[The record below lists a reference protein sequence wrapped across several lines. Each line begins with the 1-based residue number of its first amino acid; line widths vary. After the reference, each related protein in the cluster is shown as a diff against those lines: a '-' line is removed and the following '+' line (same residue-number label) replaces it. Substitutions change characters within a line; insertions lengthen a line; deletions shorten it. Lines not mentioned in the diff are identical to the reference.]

1 MESDKLILNFVEKNN
16 LAMIAL
22 KTVKVKNYEGALS
35 LQALKPATMMFLTFH
50 ILGFYLNCIE
60 VIG

>member
-1 MESDKLILNFVEKNN
+1 MV
-16 LAMIAL
+16 AL

-35 LQALKPATMMFLTFH
+35 LQVLKPATMMFLTFH